1 MTFFSISNDSHFEM
15 ICDYP
20 FDRATVS
27 LRPHVIKK
35 LLPEPAQEVAYVK
48 AKTFFSIFQRI
59 NKTKQRVNVNGDTM
73 P

>member
-1 MTFFSISNDSHFEM
+1 MIDDRPIDMIDDSHFG
-15 ICDYP
+15 
-20 FDRATVS
+20 RATVS
-27 LRPHVIKK
+27 LRPWVIKK

-59 NKTKQRVNVNGDTM
+59 NKTKQRVNVNGDTI